1 MSQDTTGKMH
11 MLLVSGSFP
20 QWLPN
25 QNIMSVDRR
34 ATNTGPAFCHAD
46 ANESWFCLVY
56 ISAVATKKL
65 ALLVYFFISTF
76 GWID

>member
-34 ATNTGPAFCHAD
+34 ATNTGPAFAMLTQMKVD
-46 ANESWFCLVY
+46 
-56 ISAVATKKL
+56 SA
-65 ALLVYFFISTF
+65 
-76 GWID
+76 